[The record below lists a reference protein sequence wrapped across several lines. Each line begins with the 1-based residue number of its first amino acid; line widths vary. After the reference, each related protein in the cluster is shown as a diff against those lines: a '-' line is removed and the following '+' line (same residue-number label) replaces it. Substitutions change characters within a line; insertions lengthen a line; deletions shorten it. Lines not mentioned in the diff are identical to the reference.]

1 MLQIDGFKLKVDD
14 VAQIN
19 DKYLK
24 THPTIKN
31 RYKLDVPEGEFQ
43 GRKYFG
49 NNIDIYFNNGTLF
62 LNGSLPYLRHG
73 HNFIEFD
80 PFAAEITFK
89 DLSEMLEADLFKG
102 KLMQREFAILQ
113 RSKIPFK
120 YLKKLIGGVDGMEL
134 QKKTPHLLMFG
145 KTNLQ
150 CKIYEVKPNLKKKI
164 DPAARNTLRW
174 TELDDIVK
182 VELKFYKSSSLNLLD
197 YLENGVHEDHRFLL
211 DFMLNDVE
219 VFPVDYEAKTFS
231 DILFK
236 TLLSISWNYCSYD
249 LVHNQILEHI
259 EAADLTPSQ
268 KFARRK
274 MLKQKQ
280 LNIHSNENTVFS
292 DLLEKPVDYRP
303 F

>member
-1 MLQIDGFKLKVDD
+1 MLQNDGFKLKVEN
-14 VAQIN
+14 VVQISH
-19 DKYLK
+19 KYLK
-24 THPTIKN
+24 AHPTIKN
-31 RYKLDVPEGEFQ
+31 RYKLDVPEGENRD
-43 GRKYFG
+43 RKYFG
-49 NNIDIYFNNGTLF
+49 DNIDIYYNNGTLF

-80 PFAAEITFK
+80 PVAAEITFK
-89 DLSEMLEADLFKG
+89 DLSEMLEVDLFKG
-102 KLMQREFAILQ
+102 RLMQREFAILQ

-120 YLKKLIGGVDGMEL
+120 YLRKLIGGVDGMEL

-150 CKIYEVKPNLKKKI
+150 CKIYEVKPNLMKKVG
-164 DPAARNTLRW
+164 PAVRNTLCW
-174 TELDDIVK
+174 TELEDIVK

-197 YLENGVHEDHRFLL
+197 YLEREVHEDHRLL
-211 DFMLNDVE
+211 VNFMDNDVE
-219 VFPVDYEAKTFS
+219 LCPVDYEAKSFS
-231 DILFK
+231 DILFQ

-259 EAADLTPSQ
+259 EMADLTPSQ
-268 KFARRK
+268 KYARRK

-280 LNIHSNENTVFS
+280 LNIHSSENTVFS
-292 DLLEKPVDYRP
+292 DLLEVPVDYRP